1 MKCNSYCSSIYNNTN
16 QIVYT
21 NMESKPTSS
30 LSKIEAA
37 KVLVDIKEQVRMEQ
51 QERAERKVL
60 ERAERNQIVDDDVE
74 QQGHEHFPKD
84 PCGCS
89 NYSKLV
95 TPCGFSFDLLTCHS
109 SDVVDLADL
118 WTKEQKTLFVE
129 KLASCECC
137 ERHQKNRPT
146 TLEDFQEYP
155 FGSMKQDTECLC
167 HCRQISRGISR
178 AATELADASAHEASN
193 LSGGGY
199 FERAEEAM
207 LRACVEVLAGLKAD
221 LAQRLAEAEGPAWT
235 ALASLEADLAR
246 GTCV

>member
-1 MKCNSYCSSIYNNTN
+1 
-16 QIVYT
+16 
-21 NMESKPTSS
+21 MESKPTSS

-74 QQGHEHFPKD
+74 QQGHEHFP
-84 PCGCS
+84 CGCS
-89 NYSKLV
+89 NYSTLV

-178 AATELADASAHEASN
+178 AATELASAHEASN
-193 LSGGGY
+193 LSGGGGQSVLL
-199 FERAEEAM
+199 
-207 LRACVEVLAGLKAD
+207 LRACVEALAGLKAD